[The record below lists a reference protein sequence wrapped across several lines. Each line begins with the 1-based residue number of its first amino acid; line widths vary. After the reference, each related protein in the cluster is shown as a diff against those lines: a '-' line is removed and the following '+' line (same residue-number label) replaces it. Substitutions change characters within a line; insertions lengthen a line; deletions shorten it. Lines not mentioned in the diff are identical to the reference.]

1 MRSLARM
8 REKLTL
14 WSLAVCGV
22 MLAIGLVWRGV
33 EWVVGL

>member
-1 MRSLARM
+1 M

-22 MLAIGLVWRGV
+22 MLAIGLVWDA
-33 EWVVGL
+33 WQWAVG